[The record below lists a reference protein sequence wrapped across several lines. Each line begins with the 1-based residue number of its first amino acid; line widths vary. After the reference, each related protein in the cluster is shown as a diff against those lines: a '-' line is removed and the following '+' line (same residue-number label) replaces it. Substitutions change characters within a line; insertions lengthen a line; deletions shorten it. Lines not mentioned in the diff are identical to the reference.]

1 MRPIVSLYET
11 IRNVLWPDTSRILY
25 SIYLYYKFS
34 EQQHCWKLTFIVVK
48 NLDIYLTYV
57 EDFARRNS
65 IEKSA
70 VHVVEFDES
79 EEIHFKACLDE
90 TQDVLLHHITPPSLR
105 KLIITKYEEGNPPNY
120 EL

>member
-1 MRPIVSLYET
+1 M
-11 IRNVLWPDTSRILY
+11 
-25 SIYLYYKFS
+25 
-34 EQQHCWKLTFIVVK
+34 K

-57 EDFARRNS
+57 EDFARRNN

-90 TQDVLLHHITPPSLR
+90 TQDVVLHHITPPSLR
-105 KLIITKYEEGNPPNY
+105 KRIIYKYEEGNPPNY
-120 EL
+120 EVQLTSSRLTDISIKFCIKGIRHSHDYITFVWNSLGKSIIGRLK